1 VKRIIL
7 LLLSAFILFS
17 CGQKSNFSISGHIDG
32 GEGKTIYLNKLLT
45 NSQLPLDSV
54 KMDKKGTFK
63 LKGIAKGPTF
73 YLLKLSNTNFITLL
87 LDSAETA
94 TVIGSYNNFAYDY
107 DVEGSFNSKLVRDL
121 NIRYTEV
128 KGKMD
133 SIKTLYTKNVNNPAS
148 SANLTIWNDEYT
160 KLASNYTEY
169 VTGFVKT
176 NAFSPASIYALYQK
190 WDDNNYIINDLQTMK
205 TAASALSA
213 MYPHNEHVKALY
225 KNTIDIMRRES
236 SNKTL
241 QLLQENAVN
250 SPNITLPDP
259 DGIERSLWSLQGKY
273 VLLHFWSAKD
283 RTSRIQN
290 EVLDELYA
298 KYKSRGFEIYMVS
311 IDDDKEAWKQAIA
324 EDNLTWINVGDMK
337 GSYQA
342 VINYNIK
349 AVPSN
354 YLLDKEGKIIAKN
367 LQGPAL
373 NQALSKYIK

>member
-1 VKRIIL
+1 VKRIIVL
-7 LLLSAFILFS
+7 LATAILLFS
-17 CGQKSNFSISGHIDG
+17 CGQKSNFSISGRIDG

-45 NSQLPLDSV
+45 NSQVPLDSV
-54 KMDKKGTFK
+54 KLDKKGSFK
-63 LKGIAKGPTF
+63 IKGIASGPTF
-73 YLLKLSNTNFITLL
+73 YLLKLSDTNFITLL
-87 LDSAETA
+87 LDSTETA
-94 TVIGSYNNFAYDY
+94 SVIGSYNNFAYDY
-107 DVEGSFNSKLVRDL
+107 HVEGSFNSKLVRDL
-121 NIRYTEV
+121 NIRHTEV
-128 KGKMD
+128 KSKMD
-133 SIKTLYTKNVNNPAS
+133 SIKKLYTKNLNNPVY

-160 KLASNYTEY
+160 KLASDYTEY

-213 MYPHNEHVKALY
+213 MYPNNEHVKALY
-225 KNTIDIMRRES
+225 KNTIDIMRRE
-236 SNKTL
+236 NNDKTL

-250 SPNITLPDP
+250 SPNITLPDQ

-283 RTSRIQN
+283 RSSRIQN
-290 EVLDELYA
+290 EVLTELYA

-373 NQALSKYIK
+373 TQALSKYIR